1 MIYLNKHNIVFLKPR
16 KVAGTSFELALSNY
30 SKDDKDIITPISKKD
45 EKERSI
51 KPKNYNQENF
61 YFYNHLPLDDL
72 PAHLIKSKKI
82 KKISIIR
89 HPIDMAIS
97 YYFWQ
102 NQKKSK
108 TCGFF
113 NWLQTDYKNILTQNN
128 KFYFYR
134 SRYFIDY
141 MIRYES
147 LDEDISKLEK
157 NLPSLNGLLSF
168 FKKYK
173 AKSNIRK
180 KDIKLSKDQK
190 RSVADMFDA
199 CCSWE
204 KIEFGYRGD
213 EIDRFL

>member
-147 LDEDISKLEK
+147 LDEIY
-157 NLPSLNGLLSF
+157 LN
-168 FKKYK
+168 
-173 AKSNIRK
+173 
-180 KDIKLSKDQK
+180 
-190 RSVADMFDA
+190 
-199 CCSWE
+199 
-204 KIEFGYRGD
+204 
-213 EIDRFL
+213 